1 LSNRYFLYTNRLSLY
16 PGGSLT
22 KSICPPKPA
31 PHFSKALPP
40 EGAQDDKKG
49 AAAPTRRP
57 SRDRRQTAMQSRA
70 KAGPGGRLQAPEA
83 EQHAIHP
90 FYRGISPRKAQN
102 PKSFP

>member
-1 LSNRYFLYTNRLSLY
+1 MWQPHEKHL
-16 PGGSLT
+16 
-22 KSICPPKPA
+22 PA
-31 PHFSKALPP
+31 
-40 EGAQDDKKG
+40 EVR
-49 AAAPTRRP
+49 AAFFQSPAARRRTRRQKRRRGPTRRP
-57 SRDRRQTAMQSRA
+57 SRDRRQTAMQNRA